1 MKALLLKEL
10 YGVKKNLK
18 GYLLLII
25 ALSTMSIP
33 TSVSFVTIIG
43 AYITICAIS
52 YDERSYFNKLSK
64 VYPYSNLSNVF
75 SKYIVGYVWMV
86 LSLIYVVVFQTL
98 FFGFY
103 SIDMIYISL
112 LIGILCM
119 SIILPF
125 VFKFGSEKGVLALML
140 SIFSIGVIAK
150 PLSSYIDLT
159 TIMNKLNTVT
169 MSLFVL
175 ITAIISVFI
184 SMKIND
190 NKST

>member
-33 TSVSFVTIIG
+33 SSVSFVTIIG

-64 VYPYSNLSNVF
+64 LYPYSQFSIVF
-75 SKYIVGYVWMV
+75 SKYIVGYVWIV
-86 LSLIYVVVFQTL
+86 LSLIYVIVFQTL

-103 SIDMIYISL
+103 SIDMLFISL
-112 LIGILCM
+112 LLGILCM
-119 SIILPF
+119 SIVLPF

-150 PLSSYIDLT
+150 PLSNYIDLS
-159 TIMNKLNTVT
+159 IIINNLNIAT
-169 MSLFVL
+169 MCVFVL
-175 ITAIISVFI
+175 ITTIISVYL
-184 SMKIND
+184 SMKIN
-190 NKST
+190 NK